1 MCQMKENAM
10 SRTGELPADQIPAVG
25 YSGAAVLALTQQMV
39 DLAREIEGAG
49 TILMVSQ
56 AADILNAIRT
66 LPVVD
71 GAVQA
76 ELTKV
81 MRGEITTLTAEC
93 ERLAAKLNAPGVPQ
107 VLAAP
112 KLPGF
117 TMETIFE
124 SWDGCMYEDIDIGA
138 ALGVDFAKIATQPQ
152 PTAPAAAVSNLAQ
165 ASVAGFKNFHRSLCA
180 RFGYTHD
187 EQFWWRDLIS
197 LEEHIAATQP
207 QPTVPSERG
216 GADAA
221 SAAGQSSDMA
231 IIREALEATFE
242 QRPGFLIKVSAAIRA
257 LAQPGGE
264 KA

>member
-10 SRTGELPADQIPAVG
+10 SRAGELPPDQIPVVG
-25 YSGAAVLALTQQMV
+25 YNSAAVLALTQQMV

-49 TILMVSQ
+49 TTLMVSQ

-76 ELTKV
+76 DLTKV

-112 KLPGF
+112 S
-117 TMETIFE
+117 EE
-124 SWDGCMYEDIDIGA
+124 SARAIRRAVKYLKEFNCTGPAEDLD
-138 ALGVDFAKIATQPQ
+138 ALLTG
-152 PTAPAAAVSNLAQ
+152 
-165 ASVAGFKNFHRSLCA
+165 H
-180 RFGYTHD
+180 
-187 EQFWWRDLIS
+187 
-197 LEEHIAATQP
+197 TQP
-207 QPTVPSERG
+207 QPTVPSEREKALNEAWQICIDQANRARSSAG
-216 GADAA
+216 AVRADACA
-221 SAAGQSSDMA
+221 
-231 IIREALEATFE
+231 
-242 QRPGFLIKVSAAIRA
+242 AAIRA
-257 LAQPGGE
+257 LAQPGGA